1 MFHHIS
7 LDGIG
12 WQWWKFE
19 YVTFFSPLFYFSV
32 KHFGFFKTGSV
43 FQIFCCSILVSPCE
57 CSLSLLFWANT
68 SGSRSGLLL
77 LKLICFKG
85 QRVVDSEMAFVLAV
99 VEMSG
104 YLSYC
109 STASLLWPLMG
120 LSSTELNC
128 MPTCIEFLLC
138 DWLIGYLCQ
147 PVTTFFKVSLIKW
160 SVSFYRCTYVWL
172 GENPK
177 NIIKQ
182 YKAKPI
188 SIPRPIPV

>member
-19 YVTFFSPLFYFSV
+19 YVTFFFPLFYFSV
-32 KHFGFFKTGSV
+32 KHFGFFKTGSI
-43 FQIFCCSILVSPCE
+43 FQIFCCSILVSLCE

-68 SGSRSGLLL
+68 SGSWSGLLL

-99 VEMSG
+99 VEISG

-120 LSSTELNC
+120 LSSTEPNC

-147 PVTTFFKVSLIKW
+147 PVTTIFKVSLIKW

-177 NIIKQ
+177 KHNKTIQ
-182 YKAKPI
+182 GQAYKHP
-188 SIPRPIPV
+188 